1 MKTAVV
7 TGATG
12 FIGAR
17 LTELLAESG
26 VHIQV
31 VGRNE
36 KKLAALSALEGVT
49 AVAADFGEYPRLHEG
64 LAAEPD
70 VFYHCAFAGGF
81 GSETLRDYGVQ
92 IDNAKYACD
101 AVACAIRLKAKK
113 FVLASTVNTVEIR
126 SFVGNESFA
135 PRYTCVYS
143 TGKLAAELI
152 GKTLAHNSGLAYCT
166 ALIAM
171 PYGEGNRARTLPNIV
186 MEQLMAGQRPKLIEG
201 NNLYDLIYID
211 DVARGLQA
219 IGEKGRDFR
228 DYYVGHRKLDTFR
241 NWMIRIRDVL
251 SPGTELGFGE
261 YPDAPAL
268 DYSLVDLDALYN
280 DAGFE
285 SKTNFEESIRMTA
298 NWLADMEE
306 TPMGVILPRT
316 CHPFIM
322 AILLFVIVGQVDAME
337 VQR

>member
-17 LTELLAESG
+17 LTRLLSESG
-26 VHIQV
+26 VQV
-31 VGRNE
+31 QAVGRNPE
-36 KKLAALSALEGVT
+36 KLAALSALEGVT
-49 AVAADFGEYPRLHEG
+49 AIEANFAEYSRLHEK
-64 LAAEPD
+64 LKEEPD

-81 GSETLRDYGVQ
+81 GSEALRDYAAQ

-101 AVACAIRLKAKK
+101 AVACAIRLRAKK

-126 SFVGNESFA
+126 SFVGNEKFS
-135 PRYTCVYS
+135 PRYTCIYS

-152 GKTLAHNSGLAYCT
+152 GKTLAHNSGLPYCT

-201 NNLYDLIYID
+201 NNLYDLVYID

-219 IGEKGRDFR
+219 IGECGQNFR
-228 DYYVGHRKLDTFR
+228 DYYVGHRQLDTFKS
-241 NWMIRIRDVL
+241 WMVRIRDAL
-251 SPGTELGFGE
+251 SPETELGFGE

-280 DAGFE
+280 DTGFACKV
-285 SKTNFEESIRMTA
+285 SFEESIRMTA
-298 NWLADMEE
+298 RWLIKMEE
-306 TPMGVILPRT
+306 NPNGGGVRVVLTLPFSSSSAR
-316 CHPFIM
+316 C
-322 AILLFVIVGQVDAME
+322 A
-337 VQR
+337 

>member
-1 MKTAVV
+1 MKTEVV

-17 LTELLAESG
+17 LTRLLSERG
-26 VHIQV
+26 VRVQA
-31 VGRNE
+31 VGRDE

-49 AVAADFGEYPRLHEG
+49 AVAADFAEYPWLEEK
-64 LAAEPD
+64 LEAEPD

-81 GSETLRDYGVQ
+81 GSEAVRDYAVQ
-92 IDNAKYACD
+92 IKNAKYACD

-152 GKTLAHNSGLAYCT
+152 GKTLAHNSGLPYCT

-186 MEQLMAGQRPKLIEG
+186 MEQLMAGQKPRLIEG

-219 IGEKGRDFR
+219 IGEKGLDFR
-228 DYYVGHRKLDTFR
+228 DYYVGHRKLDTFK
-241 NWMIRIRDVL
+241 NWMMCIRDVL
-251 SPGTELGFGE
+251 SPETELGFGE

-268 DYSLVDLDALYN
+268 DYGLLDLDALYR
-280 DAGFE
+280 DTGFE
-285 SKTNFEESIRMTA
+285 CKADFAESIRKTA
-298 NWLADMEE
+298 DWLADMEE
-306 TPMGVILPRT
+306 NPTGGGNTP
-316 CHPFIM
+316 
-322 AILLFVIVGQVDAME
+322 
-337 VQR
+337 

>member
-1 MKTAVV
+1 MRTAVV

-17 LTELLAESG
+17 LTKLLSANG
-26 VHIQV
+26 VHVQA
-31 VGRNE
+31 VGRDRDKLE
-36 KKLAALSALEGVT
+36 KLSALKGVT
-49 AVAADFGEYPRLHEG
+49 AVAADFGEYFRLHEK
-64 LAAEPD
+64 LEAKPD
-70 VFYHCAFAGGF
+70 VFFHCAFAGGF
-81 GSETLRDYGVQ
+81 GSEALRDYAVQ

-113 FVLASTVNTVEIR
+113 FVLASTVNTVEIQ
-126 SFVGNESFA
+126 SFVGNESFV

-186 MEQLMAGQRPKLIEG
+186 MEQLMAGQRPRLIEG
-201 NNLYDLIYID
+201 DNQYDLIYID

-219 IGEKGRDFR
+219 IGEQGKDFR

-241 NWMIRIRDVL
+241 SWMTSIRDVL
-251 SPGTELGFGE
+251 SPEAELGFGE

-268 DYSLVDLDALYN
+268 DYGLVDLDALYR
-280 DAGFE
+280 DTGFE
-285 SKTNFEESIRMTA
+285 CKADFAESIRKTA
-298 NWLADMEE
+298 AWLKEQTWQDSSITTWTSASS
-306 TPMGVILPRT
+306 T
-316 CHPFIM
+316 H
-322 AILLFVIVGQVDAME
+322 
-337 VQR
+337 